1 MRLLKKINNNYA
13 LALDSQGKQI
23 IVEGKGIGFRKMPC
37 ELTNLTEISR
47 TYYDMEGH
55 EANLIQSLPVEVLD
69 ISGEIYEY
77 ALQYIAAKLNQN
89 LILTLADHIQFCL
102 ERQQKNIQIKM
113 PIYYDVE
120 HLYPRESQIAG
131 YAMGLIREKLGVS
144 LPESEKTGIAL
155 NIINSELISDCAE
168 DVETELV
175 EICSSVIETMMNISI
190 DTTSYS
196 YSRFV
201 SHLVYLLRRANHS
214 VAASEQSIQMYA
226 SLVQDFPEISS
237 CVNRIEILLS
247 QKHYYL
253 NEEEK
258 MYLILHVNRLCSRGG
273 YEAEE
278 QT

>member
-37 ELTNLTEISR
+37 ELTNLAEISR
-47 TYYDMEGH
+47 TYYDLEGH
-55 EANLIQSLPVEVLD
+55 EACLLQSLPTEILD

-89 LILTLADHIQFCL
+89 LILTLADHIQFAL

-120 HLYPRESQIAG
+120 HLYPQESQIAE
-131 YAMGLIREKLGVS
+131 YTMYLINERLGIL

-155 NIINSELISDCAE
+155 NIINSELISDYTGDAE
-168 DVETELV
+168 SELV
-175 EICSSVIETMMNISI
+175 ELCSLVIENMMDISI

-214 VAASEQSIQMYA
+214 EPASEQSIQMYV

-237 CVNRIEILLS
+237 CVNRIEILLA

-258 MYLILHVNRLCSRGG
+258 MYLMLHVNRLCSRGR
-273 YEAEE
+273 YEVEE
-278 QT
+278 